1 MFMATPKYIQ
11 KSISIPSIS
20 TDVLARLETI
30 FQDKHW
36 QIDTSAQVSLYDR
49 YCVTLS
55 KFTPEEQ
62 HFLLDLTER
71 FLKIDIDDYVA
82 YFEDIAYSIR
92 CEHPNLPLLL
102 APCLP
107 EKDISSNKS
116 AKMALYL
123 MRSTSYK
130 HVIGQC
136 RIELNDIK
144 NSAYFVK
151 PDTIVV
157 LVDDF
162 IGTGDTA
169 IGAIE
174 YARKCLPKDFPTDHI
189 KLMSIAA
196 MEMGIEKIS
205 KLGINVYTHY
215 LINKGITD
223 KYKGESLEKAIGLMT
238 SIESK
243 LKVKPKF
250 HFGYKQSE
258 ALISMCRCPN
268 NTFPVYWLGKNTA
281 PYER

>member
-1 MFMATPKYIQ
+1 MMAPKYI
-11 KSISIPSIS
+11 KKAIPPPTIS

-55 KFTPEEQ
+55 KFAPEEQ

-71 FLKIDIDDYVA
+71 FLKIDINAYVSF
-82 YFEDIAYSIR
+82 FEEIAYSIR
-92 CEHPNLPLLL
+92 CDNPDSPLLL
-102 APCLP
+102 VPCLP
-107 EKDISSNKS
+107 EEEISKNKS
-116 AKMALYL
+116 AKIALYL
-123 MRSTSYK
+123 MRGTNYK
-130 HVIGQC
+130 HVIEDC
-136 RIELNDIK
+136 RIELEDIK
-144 NSAYFVK
+144 SSTHFITQN
-151 PDTIVV
+151 TIVV

-169 IGAIE
+169 LGSIE
-174 YARKCLPKDFPTDHI
+174 YARRCLPDGFPIDHI
-189 KLMSIAA
+189 KIMSIAA
-196 MEMGIEKIS
+196 MESGVEKIQEF
-205 KLGINVYTHY
+205 GINVYTHY
-215 LINKGITD
+215 IINKGISDNYT
-223 KYKGESLEKAIGLMT
+223 GESLENAIRLMN

-243 LKVKPKF
+243 IRVRSKF
-250 HFGYKQSE
+250 QFGYKQSE